1 MIRQAAQVAMMIRVE
16 LAKAIH
22 RLRTYVLGSGLAA
35 LAILPVVVLATSAP
49 MSNEGGPPFFDLIRH
64 SGLIASL
71 AAVALIQPFFLP
83 LGTGL
88 LSGEAIA
95 GEASNG
101 TLRYLVVR
109 PVGRRRLVLTK
120 YLAVMIQLAAAVA
133 WIALVGLVAGL
144 IAFGSGPITTLSGGT
159 LAVGPGLARILLAG
173 VYVWLGMAGLAA
185 IGLLISTLTES
196 GPGATAATVSIAIA
210 SQVLDNLSSLR
221 VIHPYL
227 ISHRWLAFVDLF
239 RQPIDWSGLRQGL
252 VIDAIYTAVFLG
264 ASLALFGRK
273 DVLS

>member
-1 MIRQAAQVAMMIRVE
+1 MVRVE

-22 RLRTYVLGSGLAA
+22 RLRTWVLGSGLAA

-64 SGLIASL
+64 SGLIAAL

-101 TLRYLVVR
+101 TLRYLVAR
-109 PVGRRRLVLTK
+109 PAGRRRLILAK
-120 YLAVMIQLAAAVA
+120 YAAVMIQLAAAVG
-133 WIALVGLVAGL
+133 WIAVVGLIAGL
-144 IAFGSGPITTLSGGT
+144 IAFGSGPIPTLSGGT
-159 LAVGPGLARILLAG
+159 LAMGPGLVRILLAG
-173 VYVWLGMAGLAA
+173 TYVWLGMAGVAA
-185 IGLLISTLTES
+185 IGVLISTLTES

-239 RQPIDWSGLRQGL
+239 REPVDWIGMRQGL
-252 VIDAIYTAVFLG
+252 LIDAVYTAIFLG
-264 ASLALFGRK
+264 AAVAVFSRK
-273 DVLS
+273 DVVS

>member
-1 MIRQAAQVAMMIRVE
+1 MVSVE

-22 RLRTYVLGSGLAA
+22 RLRTWVLAAGLAA
-35 LAILPVVVLATSAP
+35 LAILPVVVLSTSAP
-49 MSNEGGPPFFDLIRH
+49 TSNEGGPPFFDLIRH
-64 SGLIASL
+64 SGLIAAL

-101 TLRYLVVR
+101 TLRYLVAR
-109 PVGRRRLVLTK
+109 PVGRRRLILAK
-120 YLAVMIQLAAAVA
+120 YAAVMTQLAAAIG
-133 WIALVGLVAGL
+133 WIAVVGLVAGL
-144 IAFGSGPITTLSGGT
+144 IAFGWGPIPTLSGST
-159 LAVGPGLARILLAG
+159 LAAGPGLVRILVAAL
-173 VYVWLGMAGLAA
+173 YVWLGMAGLAA

-227 ISHRWLAFVDLF
+227 LTHRWLAFVDLF
-239 RQPIDWSGLRQGL
+239 RQPVDWGGMQQGL
-252 VIDAIYTAVFLG
+252 ILDAAYTVIFLG
-264 ASLALFGRK
+264 LALAVFGRK
-273 DVLS
+273 DVVS